1 MTMMMESPVDSARY
15 QGEYA
20 GDARSATQA
29 RHDAAEILDAWSLP
43 SLVYGAK
50 QVVAEMMA
58 NAVSHCVQRPVVLTL
73 SRLDNGVRISVL
85 DSCTEPVVPRD
96 ASLGDENGRGM
107 LLIEAFSARWDWEW
121 RTARTMTDPAHRAG
135 KRVWADLHL

>member
-1 MTMMMESPVDSARY
+1 MTMMMESPVESAGF

-29 RHDAAEILDAWSLP
+29 RHDAEEILGSWQLEE
-43 SLVYGAK
+43 LVYGIR

-58 NAVSHCVQRPVVLTL
+58 NAVSHCVQRPVVMTL
-73 SRLDNGVRISVL
+73 RRIQDGVRVSVL

-96 ASLGDENGRGM
+96 ASPGDENGRGM
-107 LLIEAFSARWDWEW
+107 LLIEAFSTRWDWEW
-121 RTARTMTDPAHRAG
+121 TKTRTLTEGTRTSG